1 MRTWTLVLMA
11 ASVAACTGEDK
22 MTADLR
28 EDLALASSSEGLALA
43 SAANASTEAGVVAA
57 VEQVARRKPQPAA
70 SRRAP
75 RPRRAPLPP
84 IQAEPQ
90 IDAQSDEIQVAAA
103 EPEPQPTEDRGFDG
117 MGTHAIPAPRPQ
129 PVETAGSGTVVYAG
143 GSGLGS
149 ILGIGIAVIRGGGVI
164 DRCDPRTD
172 GRNARRVRGTFGEIA
187 LPGRI
192 AGPVVRSGGSRMAI
206 NDRTPRGGSS
216 RGGATVRG
224 GGGSG
229 RTVETR

>member
-1 MRTWTLVLMA
+1 VRIWTLVLIA
-11 ASVAACTGEDK
+11 ASVAACTAEDK

-43 SAANASTEAGVVAA
+43 SAANASTEVVGE
-57 VEQVARRKPQPAA
+57 VEQVARRKPQPAP

-90 IDAQSDEIQVAAA
+90 SDGQSDEIQVAAV

-117 MGTHAIPAPRPQ
+117 MGTHAIPTPRPQ
-129 PVETAGSGTVVYAG
+129 PVETSGSGTVIYAGG

-149 ILGIGIAVIRGGGVI
+149 ILGGIGIAVIRGGGVI

-172 GRNARRVRGTFGEIA
+172 GRIGGRRIQGTFGGITM
-187 LPGRI
+187 PGRI
-192 AGPVVRSGGSRMAI
+192 SGPVVRSGGSTMAI

-216 RGGATVRG
+216 RGSIARG
-224 GGGSG
+224 GRTG
-229 RTVETR
+229 RVR

>member
-1 MRTWTLVLMA
+1 MFIA
-11 ASVAACTGEDK
+11 AGAAACTAEDK

-43 SAANASTEAGVVAA
+43 SAANPSMEVVGE
-57 VEQVARRKPQPAA
+57 VEQVARRKPQPAP

-90 IDAQSDEIQVAAA
+90 SDGQSDEIQVAAA
-103 EPEPQPTEDRGFDG
+103 EPQPQPTEDRGFDG
-117 MGTHAIPAPRPQ
+117 MGTHAIPTPRPQ
-129 PVETAGSGTVVYAG
+129 PVETGTVVYAGG

-149 ILGIGIAVIRGGGVI
+149 ILGGIGIAVIRGGSVI

-172 GRNARRVRGTFGEIA
+172 GRIGGRRVQGTFGGITM
-187 LPGRI
+187 PGRI
-192 AGPVVRSGGSRMAI
+192 SGPVLRSGGGSTMAI
-206 NDRTPRGGSS
+206 NDRTPRGGDG
-216 RGGATVRG
+216 RGRIAR

-229 RTVETR
+229 RIR